1 MYEKKLDTDPYL
13 DRLAESDSKLY
24 EEILLEFLKRPETKV
39 ALTRHEKTP
48 PEILKKIANENGA
61 PLENILANPNCP
73 TEIINASLK
82 STKYYELLSIAQ
94 NSAID
99 ESVIRQLA
107 ALSDSDSPVLTS
119 ICRRPDCPPDLL
131 ESAFAICEQ
140 QWENDSRR
148 KQEESHANNSANII
162 DDDDL
167 FGGVDDFAF
176 NYELDEYLLEAIA
189 SNPNTPQ
196 KVFHKIMKMEV
207 QKKLQNDLTL
217 GSTLMNNPSVSAE
230 DKAYLALQGISKTE
244 SKLSFIDSN
253 IQHYGLPTT
262 QAFEYSKFPSKY
274 LEALNEI
281 GHPSGVLHPVFPIT
295 NREYDFNEC
304 INGWIKYETIYR
316 TLWPELSGRKDI
328 SFWYHRSSY
337 DGDNFYFN
345 IHGVELEHDFSRG
358 SYTYNSMF
366 YPTFERPWVE
376 TIETMDIEA
385 SHENFSYN
393 DIEQFFEYSDEGEQ
407 YDLILAAVIS
417 KNAWAQTGANMTASG
432 SDGQITNSSVK
443 YSLTEKGE
451 KFVCKWAE
459 IFFEDDRDLRVN
471 IIPEKALPYSW
482 KTLPIEKKIQITN
495 IILEG
500 FNNKIDTKYQYAEH
514 FLVCIALHLD
524 TPDSIR
530 NKIKDVDSKVIRQ
543 ALAVSAQKII

>member
-13 DRLAESDSKLY
+13 DRLAESDPKLY
-24 EEILLEFLKRPETKV
+24 EEILIEFLKRPETQA

-48 PEILKKIANENGA
+48 PEILRKIANENGA
-61 PLENILANPNCP
+61 LLDHILSNPNCP
-73 TEIINASLK
+73 TEIISTSLK
-82 STKYYELLSIAQ
+82 SAKQDYFLAIAQ
-94 NSAID
+94 NCAID

-107 ALSDSDSPVLTS
+107 ASSDSDSPVLTW
-119 ICRRPDCPPDLL
+119 ICRRPDCPSDLL

-140 QWENDSRR
+140 QWESAVKRV
-148 KQEESHANNSANII
+148 QEESHTNDSANSI
-162 DDDDL
+162 DDDL
-167 FGGVDDFAF
+167 FGGGDDFAAY
-176 NYELDEYLLEAIA
+176 YELDEYLLEAIA
-189 SNPNTPQ
+189 SNPNTTQ
-196 KVFHKIMKMEV
+196 QIFNKMMKMEV
-207 QKKLQNDLTL
+207 QKKWIFNGSL
-217 GSTLMNNPSVSAE
+217 GSTLMSNPSVSAE
-230 DKAYLALQGISKTE
+230 DKAYLNLQGISKTE
-244 SKLSFIDSN
+244 VDTNTAISMIE
-253 IQHYGLPTT
+253 HHGLPTS
-262 QAFEYSKFPSKY
+262 QAFEYSKFPLKF
-274 LEALNEI
+274 LEALNGL
-281 GHPSGVLHPVFPIT
+281 GHPSGLLHPELKIAEK
-295 NREYDFNEC
+295 EYNFNEC
-304 INGWIKYETIYR
+304 LNVWLKFESIYR
-316 TLWPELSGRKDI
+316 TLWPELAERKGI
-328 SFWYHRSSY
+328 SFWYHSSSY

-393 DIEQFFEYSDEGEQ
+393 DIEQYFEYSDEGEQ
-407 YDLILAAVIS
+407 YDLILAAMIS
-417 KNAWAQTGANMTASG
+417 KNAWAHKEASVNTSG
-432 SDGQITNSSVK
+432 SDGHITNSSVK
-443 YSLTEKGE
+443 FSLTEKGE

-459 IFFEDDRDLRVN
+459 IFFEDDRDFRVN

-482 KTLPIEKKIQITN
+482 KALPIEKKIQITN

-530 NKIKDVDSKVIRQ
+530 NTIKDVDSKVIRQ
-543 ALAVSAQKII
+543 ALAVSAQKVV